1 MEMTKL
7 KQLTATIK
15 KVSTELT
22 KYVHGKL
29 YVFSGI
35 VRWMCMCLCACIYFL
50 GFSAIFLWKLI
61 LMLGD
66 NITFKNS
73 LAFLNMRD
81 FFANW

>member
-1 MEMTKL
+1 MDVY
-7 KQLTATIK
+7 
-15 KVSTELT
+15 VS
-22 KYVHGKL
+22 
-29 YVFSGI
+29 
-35 VRWMCMCLCACIYFL
+35 MCMYLFL

-73 LAFLNMRD
+73 LAFLNMSD